1 MSSKD
6 SNALNKAEKEGK
18 IYREERNVKRSEP
31 HHMSTPN
38 YRQLNKT
45 PMSERQQ
52 GIASVIQF
60 GQPAKDENQLSS
72 KRNANQTKFPTKE
85 THEEDPVF
93 KLKPLSMEQRGPT
106 NPLPK
111 SNTTESTP
119 MQKPF
124 RNRFDH
130 PLTARELHQLKL
142 SQLKGGNQRNI
153 QNLLAMLLEQSKQI
167 SNHLAETKQD
177 APRPPSSQV
186 KSETKPSPPLPQ
198 SRKDIIEQD
207 IQQAQSD
214 LQFLQ
219 DEYPKKSQQEQQDAL
234 KRLRATY
241 GAGPKS
247 NPIHI
252 QKAIRDKLQNL
263 NDELQTI

>member
-1 MSSKD
+1 MSSKY
-6 SNALNKAEKEGK
+6 SNALNKAEEKGK
-18 IYREERNVKRSEP
+18 TYREEHDVMRSKP
-31 HHMSTPN
+31 HYMSTPN

-45 PMSERQQ
+45 PMSERQEE
-52 GIASVIQF
+52 IASVIQF
-60 GQPAKDENQLSS
+60 GQPATDENQSSS
-72 KRNANQTKFPTKE
+72 KRNANQTKFPSKTKE
-85 THEEDPVF
+85 MHGDAPAVH
-93 KLKPLSMEQRGPT
+93 LKPLSVEQRES

-111 SNTTESTP
+111 SNTTVGTP
-119 MQKPF
+119 IQRPF

-153 QNLLAMLLEQSKQI
+153 QNLLALLLEQSKQI

-177 APRPPSSQV
+177 VPPPPSQV
-186 KSETKPSPPLPQ
+186 KSETKPPPPQ

-219 DEYPKKSQQEQQDAL
+219 DDYLKKSPQEQQDAL

-252 QKAIRDKLQNL
+252 QKAIRDKLQDL